1 MNKLNPWPVAVVA
14 ITFALSAYAVRRFQH
29 FALAKGLVDN
39 PNSRS
44 SHKVAT
50 PRGGGLVFVL
60 LWGIASALLALFGAW
75 VFEHVLVLLPSAL
88 IVAGIGCVD
97 DHGGV
102 SPARRALVHFAA
114 ALGGVYLLGGVDV
127 LSFGDFKLHLG
138 WLGAL
143 LAVLAIVWSV
153 NLFNFMDGTDGI
165 AGAEALFV
173 LGIGGAFLW
182 QAGGVGIAVSVWVLA
197 ASVGG
202 FLVWNWPK
210 ASIFMG
216 DVGSGF
222 LGFLIA
228 AFALAGEKWYGVP
241 ALLWAV
247 LYTAFW
253 FDATATLIRRIA
265 AGERWYSAHR
275 SHAYQRLHHFG
286 GWSHGKILWAV
297 IVLNVVFG
305 CLALYGNAHREQLL
319 WVFLVAVGI
328 AGFCYM
334 LVERIAPMYT
344 NRHDDTSS
352 AQHGS
357 E

>member
-1 MNKLNPWPVAVVA
+1 MLNSWPVVTIDLILAFV
-14 ITFALSAYAVRRFQH
+14 LSLLSVHRFRH
-29 FALAKGLVDN
+29 FALTQGLVDN

-60 LWGIASALLALFGAW
+60 LWGIASALLALFGVW
-75 VFEHVLVLLPSAL
+75 FFEHVLVLLPGAL
-88 IVAGIGCVD
+88 IVAAIGYMD

-114 ALGGVYLLGGVDV
+114 ALGCVFVLGGVDA
-127 LSFGDFKLHLG
+127 LSLGAFKVHLG

-165 AGAEALFV
+165 AGAEALFI
-173 LGIGGAFLW
+173 LGIGGVFLW
-182 QAGGVGIAVSVWVLA
+182 QAGGAGIAVSAWILA

-247 LYTAFW
+247 LYAVFW
-253 FDATATLIRRIA
+253 FDATATLVRRVV
-265 AGERWYSAHR
+265 AGECWYSAHR
-275 SHAYQRLHHFG
+275 SNAYQRLHHLG

-297 IVLNVVFG
+297 IVLNAVFG
-305 CLALYGNAHREQLL
+305 CLAVYGNAHREQLF
-319 WVFLVAVGI
+319 WIFLVAVGF
-328 AGFCYM
+328 AGLCYI
-334 LVERIAPMYT
+334 LVERIAPMRAIT
-344 NRHDDTSS
+344 GDETSS
-352 AQHGS
+352 VQR
-357 E
+357 ERE